1 MPFIYGTGI
10 RRGKRELCVTLAD
23 WPVGR
28 DVIEI
33 GFFDSKKPRVSLTME
48 EVKILLPILQ
58 EISKDPLT
66 EEERSRRVA
75 EIETLTPEHIR
86 QKLRDNGIEE
96 GADLEAYPRAKK
108 IVLQGLWL
116 DDSDIYDRHIR
127 TISGYLGI

>member
-1 MPFIYGTGI
+1 
-10 RRGKRELCVTLAD
+10 
-23 WPVGR
+23 
-28 DVIEI
+28 
-33 GFFDSKKPRVSLTME
+33 ME